1 MFCPKCY
8 REEYTDRYVECRDCR
23 IPLVAERPRRIGRR
37 IGKAVL
43 GLLLAL
49 AAGAVLVALYVI
61 IPGGI
66 RFPAI
71 ILGVPA
77 VAVAA
82 GLFQAVTG
90 LTIFEVNDE
99 FPRMTPGKR
108 FAVATALL
116 VLLLAV
122 LAAFYWFIAVTY
134 DV

>member
-1 MFCPKCY
+1 MLYCQKCY
-8 REEYTDRYVECRDCR
+8 REYGGRDVECRDCR
-23 IPLVAERPRRIGRR
+23 MPLVAERPRRIGRR
-37 IGKAVL
+37 VARAVL
-43 GLLLAL
+43 GLLLAF
-49 AAGAVLVALYVI
+49 AAAAVLVVLYVV

-99 FPRMTPGKR
+99 FPRMAPGKR
-108 FAVATALL
+108 FAVVATLL
-116 VLLLAV
+116 AILLAV
-122 LAAFYWFIAVTY
+122 LAAFIWFIAVRSGE
-134 DV
+134 

>member
-8 REEYTDRYVECRDCR
+8 LEFVDGYVECRDCH
-23 IPLVAERPRRIGRR
+23 IPLVPERPTRPGRR
-37 IGKAVL
+37 FG
-43 GLLLAL
+43 GLLLAIAAAAAL
-49 AAGAVLVALYVI
+49 AMIYIV
-61 IPGGI
+61 IPGGV

-82 GLFQAVTG
+82 GLFQALTG

-99 FPRMTPGKR
+99 FPRMPPGKQ
-108 FAVATALL
+108 FAVGATLL

-122 LAAFYWFIAVTY
+122 LGGFVWFIAITSGV
-134 DV
+134 

>member
-8 REEYTDRYVECRDCR
+8 LEFVDRYVECRDCH
-23 IPLVAERPRRIGRR
+23 IPLVPERPKRVGRYF
-37 IGKAVL
+37 L
-43 GLLLAL
+43 GFLLAI
-49 AAGAVLVALYVI
+49 AAAAVLVVI
-61 IPGGI
+61 YILIPGGV

-82 GLFQAVTG
+82 GLFQALTG

-99 FPRMTPGKR
+99 FPRMPPRKR
-108 FAVATALL
+108 FAVSATLL

-122 LAAFYWFIAVTY
+122 LGAFVWFIAITSGA
-134 DV
+134 

>member
-8 REEYTDRYVECRDCR
+8 REEYADRYVECRDCR

-37 IGKAVL
+37 VGKAVL
-43 GLLLAL
+43 GLLLAF
-49 AAGAVLVALYVI
+49 AAASVLVVLYVV

-66 RFPAI
+66 RFQAI

-99 FPRMTPGKR
+99 FPRMAPGKR
-108 FAVATALL
+108 FAVAATLL
-116 VLLLAV
+116 TLLLAV
-122 LAAFYWFIAVTY
+122 LAVFIWFISVTSG
-134 DV
+134 V